1 MYVDDF
7 TRHSDEIN
15 AMHDEQRNRLAA
27 KLQKAEQE
35 ARAYGLDSY
44 TRTYMDQLTQV
55 LYRAQNADLQLQ
67 HKHKLFLATEPQK
80 KTEPPPPSVSINNL
94 VSRLDDDYF
103 NKMYNE
109 YLMRLRK
116 KMTGV
121 IDNIS
126 TAEAEQDIFNR
137 NIYEKELKA
146 IKKRIK
152 DIENIKQED
161 ESAADAKSKGN
172 VLHVRQLILAH
183 YLQHMDNTM
192 SLARE
197 IMKDASDRIEPMD
210 LSFNS
215 VSVGADSVIP
225 GSQSDDTRS
234 VVFLSVTDD
243 TPHAYMDY
251 LYRPKT
257 TPLENREGEI
267 RHYGF
272 GAQGVGIIPKYII
285 YQNSDSTNALY
296 YLRKIDALFE
306 NDATRTYVAVLSF
319 FVWLKYLCKSVM
331 KDRANAPSSARQQV
345 MDEILAA
352 RHLHVFDL
360 MSKAKGDPRAF
371 DFMNVG
377 DEKLGDQMIH
387 INKLSDLLTNN
398 NLAEKLVQLTHSD
411 DNPFNEMYR
420 AVKTYGNSVYRNIV
434 QIARDRMYESLEDI
448 SFAHANTFKEKWS
461 RRRLPTRRDRYLSAR
476 SPGPYSRPWEEC
488 WRRQTS
494 YRRSAFS

>member
-306 NDATRTYVAVLSF
+306 NDATSF
-319 FVWLKYLCKSVM
+319 SKTTPRRFLYFWY
-331 KDRANAPSSARQQV
+331 
-345 MDEILAA
+345 
-352 RHLHVFDL
+352 
-360 MSKAKGDPRAF
+360 KAKGDPRAF